1 MLKFFYNGCD
11 AHRERIQ
18 EIHQRYE
25 LTISAEQRAHK
36 PAAHVMQPRLRTYT
50 LPWRGVCSKRLIWIL
65 LRTLRGKLVW
75 QLKLL
80 SQIQQGKKTLFE
92 LNEIRRNGRYS
103 LPLSQGA
110 TSRQST
116 AYGADKR
123 LEFQLRSS
131 SAVAPPPQRKDPELG
146 KDRQNICITVAYRE
160 WRCCGYKM

>member
-1 MLKFFYNGCD
+1 MAATHTEKGFRRYINGTNLPF
-11 AHRERIQ
+11 RLNNVRINPL
-18 EIHQRYE
+18 
-25 LTISAEQRAHK
+25 LTWCNRAYITM
-36 PAAHVMQPRLRTYT
+36 A
-50 LPWRGVCSKRLIWIL
+50 PWRGVCSKRLIWIL

-80 SQIQQGKKTLFE
+80 LQIQQGKKTSFE

-123 LEFQLRSS
+123 LKFQLRSS